1 VSPGGPRAAAP
12 DGGAPGVVGTVGTA
26 LGGGFG
32 TDGGGE
38 AESAGRLTVEVKAE
52 PLSTARSTGSEPDGL
67 APVVGFVVGVVVGL
81 VVGLVVGPVTPVVGL
96 GVVSAGASAT
106 EVKTTARCIVSTAVR
121 KFSRRK

>member
-1 VSPGGPRAAAP
+1 M
-12 DGGAPGVVGTVGTA
+12 
-26 LGGGFG
+26 
-32 TDGGGE
+32 
-38 AESAGRLTVEVKAE
+38 EVNAE

-67 APVVGFVVGVVVGL
+67 AAVVGFVVGL
-81 VVGLVVGPVTPVVGL
+81 VVGLVTPVVGL